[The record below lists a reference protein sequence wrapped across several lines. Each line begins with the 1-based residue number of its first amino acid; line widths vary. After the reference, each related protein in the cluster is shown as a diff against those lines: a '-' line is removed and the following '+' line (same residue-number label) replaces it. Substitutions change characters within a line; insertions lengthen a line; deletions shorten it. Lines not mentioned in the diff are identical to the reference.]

1 MHITLRPVV
10 YIAILILTVGF
21 SVLTDVS
28 YMAPTQDQAK
38 VRCAW
43 PAGATTDTP
52 WYVEEGGGA
61 EAERPEGQ
69 ASGRC
74 VGFQGV

>member
-1 MHITLRPVV
+1 MHITSRLVV
-10 YIAILILTVGF
+10 FIAILVLTFGF
-21 SVLTDVS
+21 SVSTDVS
-28 YMAPTQDQAK
+28 DLAPRQDQTK

-43 PAGATTDTP
+43 PAGATSDTP
-52 WYVEEGGGA
+52 WYVEEVGGA

-74 VGFQGV
+74 VGFQAV